1 MTHLQLPDD
10 RRSALTAVADPADAP
25 ASGLDAPPSG
35 PAPSPAVDEGAAA
48 AGVLVIRPWYDRRL
62 ATVGFDLRSA
72 YVERYWLGVLG
83 PSATMLLRRF
93 ARGLEERPDGFQ
105 ISLADTARAIG
116 LGGGTGRQSPITR
129 TIDRACLFST
139 MLRVS
144 ESELHVRTHLP
155 RLTPRQ
161 LSRLP
166 LAVRNS
172 HGPWLAANAPA
183 GPSSPHAA

>member
-10 RRSALTAVADPADAP
+10 PRTAPLAAVADPID
-25 ASGLDAPPSG
+25 
-35 PAPSPAVDEGAAA
+35 DERS
-48 AGVLVIRPWYDRRL
+48 VLVIRPWFDPGL
-62 ATVGFDLRSA
+62 ALEGFELRSA

-83 PSATMLLRRF
+83 PSAIVLLRRL
-93 ARGLEERPDGFQ
+93 ARGLDDRPDGFQ
-105 ISLADTARAIG
+105 ISVADTARAIG
-116 LGGGTGRQSPITR
+116 LGRGTGRQSPITR

-139 MLRVS
+139 MRRVS
-144 ESELHVRTHLP
+144 ETELHVRTHLP

-172 HGPWLAANAPA
+172 HGPWLAAHRAG
-183 GPSSPHAA
+183 GPSTPHAA

>member
-10 RRSALTAVADPADAP
+10 PRTAPLAAVADPID
-25 ASGLDAPPSG
+25 
-35 PAPSPAVDEGAAA
+35 DERS
-48 AGVLVIRPWYDRRL
+48 VLVIRPWFDPGL
-62 ATVGFDLRSA
+62 ALEGFELRSA

-83 PSATMLLRRF
+83 PSAIVLLRRL
-93 ARGLEERPDGFQ
+93 ARGLDDRPDGFQ
-105 ISLADTARAIG
+105 ISVADTARAIG
-116 LGGGTGRQSPITR
+116 LGRGTGRQSPITR

-139 MLRVS
+139 MRRVS
-144 ESELHVRTHLP
+144 ETELHVRTHLP

-172 HGPWLAANAPA
+172 HGPWLAAHRA
-183 GPSSPHAA
+183 GGPGTPHAA